1 MSRRLARAAGI
12 ALGGYLGY
20 ALAGGVLAYW
30 FPKKAA
36 PALPPDAFRGDGEGV
51 DRMLLVEEPRAGFAR
66 RIEVMRAARETRDL
80 CCHCAKAG
88 ESVEA
93 FFGELIRAADR
104 GVRVRVLFDG
114 KVGGLKEEH
123 RAIPAAL
130 LSHPNIRFRLYNPV
144 DPLRPGRWNALLH
157 DKFLV
162 ADDRLMLLGGRN
174 LGDEYCDPPGYAGP
188 VTYDRDV
195 LVENTAAGTLRGGES
210 AVLQVKGYMD
220 ALWSARETAVPP
232 AADPARGR
240 AAQRRLR
247 QIAARWEA
255 RWPEYYRPAR
265 PAGEETLPTNRV
277 TLVTN
282 PVVPGPKPPVLGT
295 TLAALLKGGRQVDI
309 QTPYATANPRLLEEL
324 RQIAGGAQRARLL
337 TNSAYSSPNFPAF
350 SGYEYAK
357 GAFLDTGFALWEY
370 QRADSIHGKACTV
383 DGRIAAV
390 GSFNLD
396 DRSFY
401 IDTET
406 ALVVDSPAFCRA
418 LQGEFERLFAQC
430 AQVGPDGGYLP
441 GPVEPVPVPPKKRA
455 TMALVSLFSR
465 AVRPLI

>member
-1 MSRRLARAAGI
+1 M
-12 ALGGYLGY
+12 
-20 ALAGGVLAYW
+20 
-30 FPKKAA
+30 
-36 PALPPDAFRGDGEGV
+36 
-51 DRMLLVEEPRAGFAR
+51 
-66 RIEVMRAARETRDL
+66 
-80 CCHCAKAG
+80 
-88 ESVEA
+88 
-93 FFGELIRAADR
+93 
-104 GVRVRVLFDG
+104 
-114 KVGGLKEEH
+114 
-123 RAIPAAL
+123 
-130 LSHPNIRFRLYNPV
+130 
-144 DPLRPGRWNALLH
+144 LH

-174 LGDEYCDPPGYAGP
+174 LGDEYCDPPGYAEP

-210 AVLQVKGYMD
+210 AVSQVKGYMD

-247 QIAARWEA
+247 QIAAHWEA
-255 RWPEYYRPAR
+255 RWPDYYRPAR

-282 PVVPGPKPPVLGT
+282 PVAPGPKPPVLGA

-350 SGYEYAK
+350 SGYECAK

-383 DGRIAAV
+383 DG
-390 GSFNLD
+390 L
-396 DRSFY
+396 
-401 IDTET
+401 
-406 ALVVDSPAFCRA
+406 
-418 LQGEFERLFAQC
+418 
-430 AQVGPDGGYLP
+430 
-441 GPVEPVPVPPKKRA
+441 
-455 TMALVSLFSR
+455 SL
-465 AVRPLI
+465 LHI